1 MKQRDSTDLKPGIS
15 SSKIKEKQ
23 FRKQKR
29 IDRLKNKM
37 EAEGATGEEI
47 RNAVYKLKH
56 LEDQK
61 IEEGI
66 QTKYVKPGKN
76 EKILLAKGLFQ
87 SNNLE
92 ILTTTNS
99 IAEHKITIPEKITKH
114 KEFMKNMQS
123 LDFRFYFKGLQDWNI
138 YDTKT
143 CIFIE
148 GNKAWI
154 KQDDEGV
161 YRYYSKD
168 AEKHTVHGLNIFDLI
183 EIREGAE
190 IGSVHSMNNARRRLA
205 SDLGIVYLE
214 RQWEILQEKKYEKN
228 MDIIQRADVEIQ
240 RDFPN
245 LFGFIESYLPLLE
258 HLNDWGVKH
267 ILEKEHS
274 FKGESIFFQSTTHME
289 KIVGRDQTICSR
301 AVNMFAVLGLIQ
313 KVKEEEIPNSLMSVA
328 QAIRGRRN
336 EFKLVN
342 FYTVPAINRQ
352 VLLEAE
358 KRVKQLNEHG
368 ITSTWLISKKKIGQC
383 FSEGF
388 AKKVYV
394 KPMSIREQL
403 LEKSLEEHLY
413 YDIEPAD

>member
-114 KEFMKNMQS
+114 KEFMEYMQT
-123 LDFRFYFKGLQDWNI
+123 LDFRFYFKGLQDWDINE
-138 YDTKT
+138 TKE

-154 KQDDEGV
+154 KQDDKGV

-168 AEKHTVHGLNIFDLI
+168 EEKHTVHGLNIFDLI
-183 EIREGAE
+183 EVHEGAE
-190 IGSVHSMNNARRRLA
+190 IGSVYSMNNARRRLA
-205 SDLGIVYLE
+205 SDLGIVYSE

-245 LFGFIESYLPLLE
+245 LFDFIKSYLHLLE

-267 ILEKEHS
+267 ILEKEQS

-301 AVNMFAVLGLIQ
+301 AINMFTVLGLI
-313 KVKEEEIPNSLMSVA
+313 KKLKDEDAPNSLMSVA
-328 QAIRGRRN
+328 QAIRGGRN
-336 EFKLVN
+336 EFRLVN
-342 FYTVPAINRQ
+342 FFSIPVLNHQI
-352 VLLEAE
+352 LLEAE
-358 KRVKQLNEHG
+358 KRVERLKKSG
-368 ITSTWLISKKKIGQC
+368 ITSMTHISKKEVEKC
-383 FSEGF
+383 FGVAF

-403 LEKSLEEHLY
+403 LEKSLKEHLY